1 MSSKTSDVVKASF
14 LGVISLLAIVGNLI
28 VCYVLIKRRNFLLRS
43 RPTYQF
49 ILNLT
54 FSDLLIAVL
63 LCPFEIAREIL
74 GSWPTGTVVCKIVEF
89 LEVSTSG
96 TAVITHSLIAFDRYR
111 SIAHPYLPKLKAK
124 RVKQLI
130 ALSWVVPAI
139 TSSPLLYMTQVINVT
154 SKRVCTPLALPA
166 QWLDKLYEAVEFLVM
181 FFFPFCAICFCY
193 YHVISLAFGKAE
205 EAQTSEITLRRSQ
218 KRVTKTSCLIVVT
231 FIICWSPTFVLSIWR
246 IASGTE
252 SVHHGHLIYEIALF
266 GGLINEATNPIIYTA
281 HDKNMHIWNHI
292 QCGHRVSNDGNSESE
307 STRKPIT
314 TNATDRSFRNTTRQL
329 CFLESHSN

>member
-1 MSSKTSDVVKASF
+1 MSSTTSDKVKASF
-14 LGVISLLAIVGNLI
+14 LGVISLAAIVGNFI
-28 VCYVLIKRRNFLLRS
+28 VCYVLIKRRNVLLRS

-54 FSDLLIAVL
+54 FSDLLIGVL
-63 LCPFEIAREIL
+63 LCPFEIAREII

-139 TSSPLLYMTQVINVT
+139 TSSPLLYMTQVVNVT
-154 SKRVCTPLALPA
+154 SKSICTPLAIPVG
-166 QWLDKLYEAVEFLVM
+166 WLDKLYEAFEFLVM
-181 FFFPFCAICFCY
+181 FFLPFCAICFCY
-193 YHVISLAFGKAE
+193 YHVISLTFGRAG

-231 FIICWSPTFVLSIWR
+231 FIICWCPTFILSIWR
-246 IASGTE
+246 IASSTE
-252 SVHHGHLIYEIALF
+252 SVHHGHLIYDIALF
-266 GGLINEATNPIIYTA
+266 GGLINEAINPIIYTI
-281 HDKNMHIWNHI
+281 HDKNMHICTYI
-292 QCGHRVSNDGNSESE
+292 QYGHRVSSDGNTEIE
-307 STRKPIT
+307 STRRPIT
-314 TNATDRSFRNTTRQL
+314 TNVTDRSFRNTTREL
-329 CFLESHSN
+329 RFLESYSN